1 MNETM
6 WLLQHHMGLF
16 PDRINPNVP
25 LMEDILFCR
34 DDLEEQRSSLSV
46 EELNILT
53 AIDERLRQER
63 DAVLRL
69 LDDPK
74 EYRERLKIPRS
85 HWWWYLD
92 DEAATAEAARGCGT
106 PSTAIPMMEE
116 MDRLQRA
123 VAASAGAWSD
133 SDHPELATPGDI
145 IAWVESSRRSE
156 DTVPGSPD

>member
-1 MNETM
+1 MNEIL
-6 WLLQHHMGLF
+6 WLLQHRMNHF
-16 PDRINPNVP
+16 PERTNPNTP
-25 LMEDILFCR
+25 EMEDILFYR

-46 EELNILT
+46 EELKILT

-63 DAVLRL
+63 DAALRL

-92 DEAATAEAARGCGT
+92 EEAATAEAARGCGT
-106 PSTAIPMMEE
+106 PSTAIPMTEE

-123 VAASAGAWSD
+123 VAASA
-133 SDHPELATPGDI
+133 
-145 IAWVESSRRSE
+145 
-156 DTVPGSPD
+156 VPGSPD